1 MGESS
6 LQHVTTL
13 KSLVII
19 GNLIVKRE
27 NVSSK
32 TQISQKNVT
41 SSKMYILRR
50 SAQKLKIFPLMTTF
64 YNFTLKI
71 ETSLAKNVVKSI
83 LET

>member
-1 MGESS
+1 
-6 LQHVTTL
+6 
-13 KSLVII
+13 
-19 GNLIVKRE
+19 
-27 NVSSK
+27 
-32 TQISQKNVT
+32 
-41 SSKMYILRR
+41 MYILRR